1 MEPGRT
7 SFHLEAYS
15 AFMGYM
21 IQFYH
26 EGGYKLLLLS
36 PEY

>member
-1 MEPGRT
+1 
-7 SFHLEAYS
+7 
-15 AFMGYM
+15 MGYM

-26 EGGYKLLLLS
+26 EGAYKLLLLS